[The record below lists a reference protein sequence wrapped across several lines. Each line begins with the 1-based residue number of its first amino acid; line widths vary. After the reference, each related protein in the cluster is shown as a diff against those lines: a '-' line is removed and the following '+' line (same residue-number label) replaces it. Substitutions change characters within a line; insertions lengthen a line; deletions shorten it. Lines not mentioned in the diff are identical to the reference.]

1 MPGSHP
7 EREWILIGMA
17 ECGAGRGLERTTVD
31 SVCDAAGVG
40 REAFEQEFGDDL
52 DACLDAA
59 MESIVEEGWRRL
71 DEAGV
76 AAEPWPEAVRDG
88 AAILLGLLAERRAF
102 AHLALVEAPAAGG
115 QAQSLHGAAR
125 AALVEF
131 LERGD
136 ALAGPGV
143 PPSAARGALAGAE
156 ALVERTVLAGE
167 AARLPDLVPDVVY
180 MLAVPFTGTE
190 EAQRLQRVPARRRHL
205 RAVA

>member
-17 ECGAGRGLERTTVD
+17 ECCARQGLELTTAEA
-31 SVCDAAGVG
+31 VCAAAGVE
-40 REAFEQEFGDDL
+40 REAFEQEFGEL

-88 AAILLGLLAERRAF
+88 AAILLGLLAERPAL
-102 AHLALVEAPAAGG
+102 AHLALVEAPAADGRA
-115 QAQSLHGAAR
+115 QALHDSSR
-125 AALVEF
+125 AALLEF
-131 LERGD
+131 LERG
-136 ALAGPGV
+136 AEQAEPVV
-143 PPSAARGALAGAE
+143 PASAARGALAGAG

-167 AARLPDLVPDVVY
+167 AARLPELVPEVVY
-180 MLAVPFTGTE
+180 MLAVPFTGIE
-190 EAQRLQRVPARRRHL
+190 EARHLERVPARRRHL